1 MLNVLIVDDS
11 MIIRKNLSRVV
22 RKIGHNVVGLA
33 NSGVQAIEEY
43 QKYKPDLVTMDITM
57 PDMNGIE
64 AVKHIVAL
72 DENAKIIMIT
82 SHGQEEM
89 VIRAIQS
96 GAMGYLLKPIN
107 EDKLIESI
115 SKIFPEYMKKNS
127 DDIDISDDI
136 F

>member
-1 MLNVLIVDDS
+1 MLNILIVDDS
-11 MIIRKNLSRVV
+11 LIIRKNLTRIV
-22 RKIGHNVVGLA
+22 KKTGHNVVYLA
-33 NSGVQAIEEY
+33 SSGVEAVEEY
-43 QKYKPDLVTMDITM
+43 QKQKPDLVTMDITM

-64 AVKHIVAL
+64 AVRHIVAI
-72 DENAKIIMIT
+72 DEDAKIIMIT

-89 VIRAIQS
+89 VIKAIQS

-115 SKIFPEYMKKNS
+115 GKIFPEYAKETS
-127 DDIDISDDI
+127 DDIDIYDDI

>member
-11 MIIRKNLSRVV
+11 MIIRKNLSRIV
-22 RKIGHNVVGLA
+22 RKTGHNVVGLA

-64 AVKHIVAL
+64 AVKYIVAL

-89 VIRAIQS
+89 VIKAIQS

-115 SKIFPEYMKKNS
+115 SKIFPRYAKKNS